1 VREHPEPGDLLAA
14 ANEVVGGEIALG
26 KFITMAVVLLDG
38 ATGALRCAVAGHPP
52 PRLVRAAHVE
62 GLDAGGVALGISP
75 DEEYPEVS
83 AVLAPG
89 DAVVLYT
96 DGVIEA
102 RCGTELYG
110 VERLDRILAANAGA
124 SAEALAAAVL
134 ADCRAFG
141 RGELQDDCAIV
152 VVRRV

>member
-1 VREHPEPGDLLAA
+1 VRSD
-14 ANEVVGGEIALG
+14 
-26 KFITMAVVLLDG
+26 
-38 ATGALRCAVAGHPP
+38 R
-52 PRLVRAAHVE
+52 VE
-62 GLDAGGVALGISP
+62 GLTAGGVALGISP
-75 DEEYPEVS
+75 DELYEEVS
-83 AVLAPG
+83 AQLAPG

-110 VERLDRILAANAGA
+110 VERLDLVLAAHAGA
-124 SAEALAAAVL
+124 PAEELAAAVL